1 MPDTIAPADTPFT
14 SAEGRQ
20 VLVVNPADFPV
31 QLSALPSGCAYC
43 WNGLR
48 QRFVCCLKG

>member
-20 VLVVNPADFPV
+20 VLVVNPADFSV
-31 QLSALPSGCAYC
+31 QLSAIPAVTVYTNALFAA
-43 WNGLR
+43 
-48 QRFVCCLKG
+48 

>member
-1 MPDTIAPADTPFT
+1 MPDTIAPPDTPFT

-20 VLVVNPADFPV
+20 VLIVNPADFPV
-31 QLSALPSGCAYC
+31 QLSALPAGCAYC
-43 WNGLR
+43 WYSLR